1 MLITKTGP
9 GRRGTLDQGV
19 GTLTVK
25 SSSPEEARGLL
36 VLTIEVEKNF
46 GFWTPIMF
54 AAQEEKLTKVEIKTL
69 ERVISRIKKS
79 YDEFVEQGE

>member
-36 VLTIEVEKNF
+36 VLTTEVEKNF
-46 GFWTPIMF
+46 GFWTPIMY
-54 AAQEEKLTKVEIKTL
+54 AAQEEKLTKAETVVL
-69 ERVISRIKKS
+69 EKIVTKIKKR
-79 YDEFVEQGE
+79 YDEFVKTGE